1 MKIEKNAV
9 AGTLESSD
17 IYISV
22 EPAEALE
29 LEIDSV
35 VKNQYYDEIE
45 RTLQEVLKE
54 FEIES
59 GKISVKDR
67 GALECVIRARMETAI
82 KRGGAC

>member
-22 EPAEALE
+22 EPAEVLE

>member
-22 EPAEALE
+22 EPAETLE

-35 VKNQYYDEIE
+35 VSNQYYDEIH
-45 RTLQEVLKE
+45 RTLQEVLQEYK
-54 FEIES
+54 IES
-59 GKISVKDR
+59 GKVSVKDR

>member
-22 EPAEALE
+22 EPAETLT

-35 VKNQYYDEIE
+35 VSNQFYDEIE

-59 GKISVKDR
+59 GKVSVKDR